1 HMELRGTSVLVTGA
15 TGGLGQ
21 AIARR
26 LAGEGCALTLTGRRA
41 DALEPVAAEVGATA
55 LVADLSVADD
65 VARVARTDVDILV
78 ANAALPGA
86 GELESFSVEQ
96 IDRVLDVNLRAPI
109 MLARQLGER
118 MLARGRGHVVLIS
131 SLSGK
136 SATPVSSLYNA
147 TKFGLRGFALALRQ
161 DWEPLGVGVSCV
173 NPGPI
178 ADAGMFHEGGGELPK
193 GVRPRTPADVADAV
207 VRAIRA
213 NRAEV
218 DVADPVMRA
227 GAWFSLLAPQTTARL
242 ARFGGTEKVARQLAE
257 GHADN
262 R

>member
-1 HMELRGTSVLVTGA
+1 M
-15 TGGLGQ
+15 
-21 AIARR
+21 
-26 LAGEGCALTLTGRRA
+26 LTLTGRRA
-41 DALEPVAAEVGATA
+41 DALEPVAAAVGGTA
-55 LVADLSVADD
+55 LVADLSQDDD
-65 VARVARTDVDILV
+65 VARVAAVDADILV

-86 GELESFSVEQ
+86 GELESFSPEQ

-109 MLARQLGER
+109 MLVRELGER

-136 SATPVSSLYNA
+136 STTPVSSLYNA

-161 DWEPLGVGVSCV
+161 DWDRLGVGVSCV

-178 ADAGMFHEGGGELPK
+178 AGAGMFHDGGADLPK
-193 GVRPRTPADVADAV
+193 GLRRRTPEDVADAV
-207 VRAIRA
+207 VRAIRT

-227 GAWFSLLAPQTTARL
+227 GVWLSLVAPQTVARL
-242 ARFGGTEKVARQLAE
+242 GRVGGAERVARQLAE
-257 GHADN
+257 GHAEN

>member
-1 HMELRGTSVLVTGA
+1 MLVTGA

-26 LAGEGCALTLTGRRA
+26 LRAEGCALTLTGRRA
-41 DALEPVAAEVGATA
+41 DVLEPFAGELGATA
-55 LVADLSVADD
+55 VVADLSVADD
-65 VARVARTDVDILV
+65 VARVAEVDVDVLV
-78 ANAALPGA
+78 ANAGLPGV
-86 GELESFSVEQ
+86 GELETFTPEQ

-109 MLARQLGER
+109 MLARLVGER
-118 MLARGRGHVVLIS
+118 MLARGRGHVVFIS

-161 DWEPLGVGVSCV
+161 DWSPLGVGVSCV

-178 ADAGMFHEGGGELPK
+178 ADAGMFHDGGASLPS
-193 GVRPRTPADVADAV
+193 GVRQRTPEDVASAV
-207 VRAIRA
+207 VRAIRTD
-213 NRAEV
+213 RAEV

-227 GAWFSLLAPQTTARL
+227 GAFLSLVAPQTAARL
-242 ARFGGTEKVARQLAE
+242 GKLGGADRVARQLAD